1 MIALA
6 VDGVLGVLE
15 VENLERPVLREPPK
29 HAWGFLRERL
39 SR

>member
-1 MIALA
+1 VIALA
-6 VDGVLGVLE
+6 VEGVLGVLE
-15 VENLERPVLREPPK
+15 LENLARLVLRERPK